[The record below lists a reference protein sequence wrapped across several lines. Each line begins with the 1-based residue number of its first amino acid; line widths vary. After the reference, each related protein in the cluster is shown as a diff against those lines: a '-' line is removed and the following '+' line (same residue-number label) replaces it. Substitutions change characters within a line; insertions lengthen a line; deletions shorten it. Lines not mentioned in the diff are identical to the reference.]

1 MAELFTLNPLFPGK
15 SEGLQIFEILMV
27 LGKPDIKFWNK
38 FPQLPLNIRDSFLS
52 LEDFKPQDLNKILN
66 KSKKYDKDFVKLAS
80 DLLSQL
86 IKMDPEERIDA
97 KTALKHKFF
106 E

>member
-1 MAELFTLNPLFPGK
+1 
-15 SEGLQIFEILMV
+15 
-27 LGKPDIKFWNK
+27 
-38 FPQLPLNIRDSFLS
+38 
-52 LEDFKPQDLNKILN
+52 LN
-66 KSKKYDKDFVKLAS
+66 KSKKYDKEFVKVAS

-106 E
+106 D